1 MAGRTSWKEL
11 ERAAPRLAAEGRR
24 LLYARGDGE
33 AFLATVRDDAAP
45 RLHPINVGIVD
56 GTLYAFIGRSPKQV
70 DLLND
75 GRYAIHPHQDP
86 AQPDE
91 LEIRGL
97 ARLVEDPAERA
108 AAAAVWFFEP
118 DETYALFAF
127 DIETAILGER
137 AADEWPPRYTRWP
150 ERPAV

>member
-1 MAGRTSWKEL
+1 MAGRSWKDL
-11 ERAAPRLAAEGRR
+11 EREAPRIALEGRR

-70 DLLND
+70 DLLED
-75 GRYAIHPHQDP
+75 GRFAIHSHQDP

-91 LEIRGL
+91 LELRGR
-97 ARLVEDPAERA
+97 ARRVEDASGRTA
-108 AAAAVWFFEP
+108 AAKVWFFEP

-127 DIETAILGER
+127 DLDSAILGER
-137 AADEWPPRYTRWP
+137 AADEWPPRYSRWP
-150 ERPAV
+150 ERSAG